1 MVIKFYELQVGWLD
15 HKEDGWKF
23 CVLHYGVHSFQS
35 CFFLFIIFVTFIMLQ
50 ISLVSEKKDNM
61 FYNEKFTH
69 LRFPPSVRYFGG
81 RPMEGCLVISTTG
94 MVGVV
99 IASREGH
106 QGSPQLIITSDSLGS
121 TRHRITAVD
130 ICYGKSQHLSTL
142 RHSFTLQ
149 ILFLLFFC
157 LFISGIDLPLL
168 FCFFLGFINPY
179 AWEDLNPSP

>member
-1 MVIKFYELQVGWLD
+1 MNGTHDNEFSFPVVYFLSFPMVY
-15 HKEDGWKF
+15 
-23 CVLHYGVHSFQS
+23 
-35 CFFLFIIFVTFIMLQ
+35 FILVTFIALQ

-130 ICYGKSQHLSTL
+130 ICYGKS
-142 RHSFTLQ
+142 
-149 ILFLLFFC
+149 
-157 LFISGIDLPLL
+157 
-168 FCFFLGFINPY
+168 
-179 AWEDLNPSP
+179 